1 MYLFLLKLFRKI
13 QKVEKQYKKMT
24 QKILNKKIKYRN

>member
-13 QKVEKQYKKMT
+13 QKVEKQHKKMT
-24 QKILNKKIKYRN
+24 QMILNKKIKYKN